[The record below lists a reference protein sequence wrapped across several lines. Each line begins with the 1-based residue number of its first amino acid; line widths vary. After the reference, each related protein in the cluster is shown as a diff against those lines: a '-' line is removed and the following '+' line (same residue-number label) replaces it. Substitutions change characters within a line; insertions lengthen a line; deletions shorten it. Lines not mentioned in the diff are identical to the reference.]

1 MSELLTTVFGEHLLG
16 LALLM
21 VFLATFL
28 AVVSV
33 ASLMGR
39 PASPAER
46 RLRELAHPQRRA
58 GSGVSQE
65 GVFKI
70 RWLTPAVKLMLPAE
84 EWKRSR
90 LQLRLVRAG
99 YHSPGAMHAFVATKI
114 LMAIALPA
122 VMLSVLLATGV
133 TPVGQGRLT
142 VLVLALS
149 ALAGFYL
156 PHLLLIRKA
165 AERRRLFIEGFPD
178 ALDMLVVCV
187 EAGLGLDGAIQRV
200 GQEML
205 RTNATLANEINMM
218 SLELRAGKS
227 REEALKSLSDRL
239 DIDDVRSLT
248 AILIQAE
255 RFGTSIARALQE
267 HAEDMRVRRIQR
279 ARERAAKL
287 PVKLIFPVVLFILP
301 ALFLVVLG
309 PALVRI
315 AQFLPHIAGGR

>member
-1 MSELLTTVFGEHLLG
+1 MVPGEHLSG
-16 LALLM
+16 LAMLM

-28 AVVSV
+28 VVISV
-33 ASLMGR
+33 ASLMGE
-39 PASPAER
+39 PVSPAER
-46 RLRELAHPQRRA
+46 RLRALSRPDRGA
-58 GSGVSQE
+58 GHSGASE
-65 GVFKI
+65 GAFKV
-70 RWLTPAVKLMLPAE
+70 RWLEPAVKMMLPGE

-90 LQLRLVRAG
+90 LRLRLVRAG
-99 YHSPGAMHAFVATKI
+99 YHGPGAIHAFVATKL
-114 LMAIALPA
+114 LMAAALPA
-122 VMLSVLLATGV
+122 VVLAVLLVFGV
-133 TPVGQGRLT
+133 GPGGQAGLT
-142 VLVLALS
+142 VMAITLS
-149 ALAGFYL
+149 ALIGFYL
-156 PHLLLIRKA
+156 PHFVLMKKA

-205 RTNATLANEINMM
+205 RTNATLANELNLL

-227 REEALKSLSDRL
+227 REEALRSLSERL
-239 DIDDVRSLT
+239 DIDEVRSLT

-255 RFGTSIARALQE
+255 RFGTSIARALRE

-287 PVKLIFPVVLFILP
+287 PVKLIFPVVVFILP

-315 AQFLPHIAGGR
+315 AQFLPQVR